1 LSSYKLGIIGCG
13 NMGEA
18 LLKGIL
24 NSGFLKS
31 GEILFYDADGSRGR
45 YIENRYKI
53 YSAEG
58 VVGVISR
65 SRYILLAVKPQN
77 IKNVLEQ
84 MKDNFDCK
92 GSSIISIIAG
102 VPTDYIE
109 KKIKADVSVIRIMP
123 NTPALF
129 KMGMAAISKGRFT
142 TDEDLV
148 FSENLIRNVGDYVII
163 EEKYQNIAAALNG
176 SGPAYFF
183 LFCKYLIEA
192 GIKNGLSQ
200 ETAKKL
206 VAGTIIGSGI
216 TIEKSEV
223 GLDGLIRMVA
233 SPGGTTEKALEEFD
247 RGNLKKIIYDAV
259 ESAKKRAKE
268 LQDSMD

>member
-92 GSSIISIIAG
+92 GSSIISIIA
-102 VPTDYIE
+102 
-109 KKIKADVSVIRIMP
+109 
-123 NTPALF
+123 
-129 KMGMAAISKGRFT
+129 GRFT